1 MQHTFATDLTS
12 ALYTDMYQLSM
23 AHSHYNYSRHNE
35 QVAFD
40 YFYRKQPYD
49 GGFTIFSGLGE
60 LLALLQEFKFSSS
73 DIDWLH
79 KNTGFNDEFL
89 EFMRGFRFK
98 GTVYSMREGEVVF
111 PQEPLV
117 RVQGNLV
124 EAQLVETALLNYLNF
139 QSLIATKAARIK
151 LVARGATLSE
161 FGLRRAQGLGGMF
174 ATRAAITGGFT
185 STSNV
190 LGAKA
195 YGVPAVGTIA
205 HAYIQSYEDELAA
218 FRDFAKVN
226 PKGCVLLVDTYDT
239 LKSGVPNA
247 ITIAKEMEQQGHQLM
262 GIRLDSGDLAY
273 LSKQARQMLDAAGL
287 NYVKIV
293 VSNQLDE
300 YIIKSLFD
308 QGAPIDIFGVGTS
321 LVTGKADAALDGVYK
336 LSMANGE
343 PRLKLSENI
352 KKTTLPGLKQVYRYH
367 DDAGNFVADAIAL
380 EDEAAPDVI
389 YHPYEP
395 DKSTQLKGYTAQ
407 PLLQPV
413 MQHGELTV
421 TPTPI
426 LEVADYA
433 AERLSKLTVEYKRFE
448 NPHIYKVGVSKKLYN
463 LRGELRN
470 KYKKDTLAV

>member
-23 AHSHYNYSRHNE
+23 AHSHFNYNRHNE
-35 QVAFD
+35 QVVFD
-40 YFYRKQPYD
+40 YFYRKQPYN

-60 LLALLQEFKFSSS
+60 VLLLLQEFKFSSN

-79 KNTGFNDEFL
+79 KTGFKEEFL
-89 EFMRGFRFK
+89 EFLRGFRFR
-98 GTVYSMREGEVVF
+98 GAVHSMREGEVVF

-124 EAQLVETALLNYLNF
+124 EAQLVETVLLNYLNF

-161 FGLRRAQGLGGMF
+161 FGLRRAQGLGGMQ

-190 LGAKA
+190 LGAKV

-205 HAYIQSYEDELAA
+205 HSYIQSYKDELAA

-226 PKGCVLLVDTYDT
+226 LQGCVLLVDTYDT

-247 ITIAKEMEQQGHQLM
+247 IIVAKEMEQQGHKLM

-273 LSKQARQMLDAAGL
+273 LAKQARQQLDAAGL
-287 NYVKIV
+287 SYVKIV

-300 YIIKSLFD
+300 HIVKSLFD

-321 LVTGKADAALDGVYK
+321 LVTGKPDAALDGVYK
-336 LSMANGE
+336 LSMANNE

-367 DDAGNFVADAIAL
+367 DSAGNFIADAVAL
-380 EDEAAPDVI
+380 DGECAPAMI
-389 YHPYEP
+389 QHPYEP
-395 DKSTQLKGYTAQ
+395 DKSMQLKGYQ
-407 PLLQPV
+407 SEPLLHPV
-413 MQHGELTV
+413 MQHGSLLTK
-421 TPTPI
+421 PTPI

-433 AERLSKLTVEYKRFE
+433 ASRLSRLTDEYKRFE
-448 NPHIYKVGVSKKLYN
+448 NPHIYKVGVSKKLYD
-463 LRGELRN
+463 LRTELRN
-470 KYKKDTLAV
+470 KYKKDSL

>member
-1 MQHTFATDLTS
+1 MQHTFATNLAS

-23 AHSHYNYSRHNE
+23 AHAHYNYNRHNE

-40 YFYRKQPYD
+40 YFYRKQPYN

-60 LLALLQEFKFSSS
+60 VLALLQEFKFSSD

-79 KNTGFNDEFL
+79 KTTNFNDEFL
-89 EFMRGFRFK
+89 EFMREFRFK

-124 EAQLVETALLNYLNF
+124 EAQLVETALLNYLNYS
-139 QSLIATKAARIK
+139 SLIATKAARIK
-151 LVARGATLSE
+151 LVARGGILSE
-161 FGLRRAQGLGGMF
+161 FGLRRAQGLGGML

-190 LGAKA
+190 LGAKV

-205 HAYIQSYEDELAA
+205 HAYIQSYDDELTA
-218 FRDFAKVN
+218 FRDFAKIN
-226 PKGCVLLVDTYDT
+226 PINCVLLVDTYDT
-239 LKSGVPNA
+239 LKSGLPNA
-247 ITIAKEMEQQGHQLM
+247 ITVAKEMEQQGHKLM
-262 GIRLDSGDLAY
+262 GVRLDSGDLAY
-273 LSKQARQMLDAAGL
+273 LAKQARQVLDAEGL
-287 NYVKIV
+287 TYVKIV

-300 YIIKSLFD
+300 YIVKSLFD
-308 QGAPIDIFGVGTS
+308 QGAPIDIFGIGTS
-321 LVTGKADAALDGVYK
+321 LVTGKPDAALDGVYK
-336 LSMANGE
+336 LSMANGK

-367 DDAGNFVADAIAL
+367 DAAGNFIADAVAL
-380 EDEAAPDVI
+380 EDETAPDTI
-389 YHPYEP
+389 HHPYEP
-395 DKSTQLKGYTAQ
+395 DKNLPLTGCTAE

-413 MQHGELTV
+413 MQNGELTV

-426 LEVADYA
+426 LEVAQYA
-433 AERLSKLTVEYKRFE
+433 AKRLSKLTDEYKRFE
-448 NPHIYKVGVSKKLYN
+448 NPHIYKVGVSKKLYD
-463 LRGELRN
+463 LRTELRS
-470 KYKKDTLAV
+470 KHKKNTF

>member
-23 AHSHYNYSRHNE
+23 AHSHFNYNRHNE

-40 YFYRKQPYD
+40 YFYRKQPYN
-49 GGFTIFSGLGE
+49 GGFAVFSGLGE
-60 LLALLQEFKFSSS
+60 VLMLLQEFKFSSN

-79 KNTGFNDEFL
+79 NTGFKEEFL
-89 EFMRGFRFK
+89 EFLRGFRFR

-124 EAQLVETALLNYLNF
+124 EAQLVETVLLNYLNF

-161 FGLRRAQGLGGMF
+161 FGLRRAQGLGGMQ

-190 LGAKA
+190 LGAKV

-205 HAYIQSYEDELAA
+205 HSYIQSYKEELAA

-226 PKGCVLLVDTYDT
+226 PQGCVLLVDTYDT

-247 ITIAKEMEQQGHQLM
+247 ITVAKEMEQQGHKLM

-273 LSKQARQMLDAAGL
+273 LAKQARQQLDAAGL
-287 NYVKIV
+287 SYVKIV

-300 YIIKSLFD
+300 HIVKSLFD

-321 LVTGKADAALDGVYK
+321 LVTGKPDAALDGVYK
-336 LSMANGE
+336 LSMANNE

-367 DDAGNFVADAIAL
+367 DSAGNFIADAVAL
-380 EDEAAPDVI
+380 DGECAPAMI
-389 YHPYEP
+389 QHPYEP
-395 DKSTQLKGYTAQ
+395 DKSMQLKGYQ
-407 PLLQPV
+407 SEPLLQPV
-413 MQHGELTV
+413 MQHGSLLMK
-421 TPTPI
+421 PTPI

-433 AERLSKLTVEYKRFE
+433 ASRLSRLTDEYKRFE
-448 NPHIYKVGVSKKLYN
+448 NPHIYKVGLSKKLYD
-463 LRGELRN
+463 LRTELRN
-470 KYKKDTLAV
+470 KYKKDSL